1 MLHGSPSINTS
12 FISKCASS
20 ILAQTGRWSFLDSP
34 DLLISFTLIKVKEQV
49 RGFLAGSVVK
59 DPPANTR
66 DADWIPSLGWE
77 DPLEKEMSTHSHS
90 CLGNP
95 TDKRAWWVTVQGVAD
110 ELGTT
115 WWLNKSGESKKIH
128 LSEPKYLRHICLWKT
143 HLLKDYHVL

>member
-1 MLHGSPSINTS
+1 M
-12 FISKCASS
+12 
-20 ILAQTGRWSFLDSP
+20 DSP

-66 DADWIPSLGWE
+66 DADRIPSLGWE

-115 WWLNKSGESKKIH
+115 W
-128 LSEPKYLRHICLWKT
+128 
-143 HLLKDYHVL
+143 